1 MAINVFVKGGG
12 ATLDEI
18 TATSDKV
25 LSGYT
30 YNDSEGEVKTGTM
43 TNKGTVTKN
52 VAVGETYTD
61 TEGYYSSITVTGP
74 TLSGNATAAQVLTGR
89 TFYSSNGTKQT
100 GTMNSNGTFSKS
112 VGVGGTVTGT
122 AGYYSSI
129 TVTGPT
135 LSGNATTGVVRN
147 GYTFYSSNG
156 TKQTGTL
163 ATKTPSAT
171 TVPNGGTV
179 TGAAGYYNAFT
190 IKASYAITSKQFNNL
205 DGYWRNSGIPASGHW
220 GGVLA
225 NGNYHTSFKLTNCG
239 GYIWYTRNSGSNGT
253 IYILRAYKY

>member
-74 TLSGNATAAQVLTGR
+74 TLSGNATAAQVLTGQ

-112 VGVGGTVTGT
+112 VGVDDTVTGT

-147 GYTFYSSNG
+147 GYTFYSNNG
-156 TKQTGTL
+156 IKQIGTMTTKS
-163 ATKTPSAT
+163 PSAT

-179 TGAAGYYNAFT
+179 TGEAGYYDAFI
-190 IKASYAITSKQFNNL
+190 IKSAYTVTQDTFDC
-205 DGYWRNSGIPASGHW
+205 DGYWRNSGLTVTTHW
-220 GGVLA
+220 GAALA
-225 NGNYHTSFKLTNCG
+225 NPATSFKVTNCG
-239 GYIWYTRNSGSNGT
+239 GYIWYSKNQGSNST
-253 IYILRAYKY
+253 IYILRVTAT